1 MPSARA
7 SKAVESDVYV
17 EPVITPKSSAD
28 FTPSSYQE
36 QIFEWFRYAELSRRH
51 DGPADEPCN
60 LVVVAR
66 AGSGKTSTILKAI
79 DYAPE
84 ERILLTAFNKPIQ
97 EELAARLTNPRAEAS
112 TLHSLG
118 YRYIR
123 RKLGFIRMCKKN
135 DRADWL
141 AAQVTGG
148 LGYGAQ
154 RLVATLVTKA
164 REIEPTDATVDSLIE
179 LALDFDCVPAPAD
192 AYGVDDIARAT
203 MRALAVAVDRKGIRE
218 TGIDF
223 ADMIFL
229 PLAMELLEP
238 DYDMVVVDEAQDMSK
253 SQLDLALGVCKPG
266 GRIAVVGDDR
276 QAIYGFRGADSK
288 SLGRLKSELRAQEL
302 RLPRTYRC
310 GLNIVAE
317 AQRLVPDI
325 EPNPHAGAGIVDEID
340 TIADLIERA
349 MPGDFILSR
358 KNAPIAKVAMR
369 LLRAN
374 KPAMIRGR
382 AIGDSLKSMV
392 RQLGKGVAATSMI
405 AFGVRLDDYEQK
417 QTDRLLALKKEE
429 RIELLHDKCETLRF
443 LMENAGDVDNL
454 MARLDYLFTDDPT
467 TSVLCS
473 TVHKAKGLEADRVFI
488 LDRSFIVHIPCKCGH
503 RHPKTGGECKRCDCE
518 TYERNE
524 DRVLEEQNI
533 MYVAITRAKKHL
545 TRVRA
550 DI

>member
-7 SKAVESDVYV
+7 SKAEESEVYA
-17 EPVITPKSSAD
+17 EPVIERAPAPD
-28 FTPSSYQE
+28 FTPSAYQE
-36 QIFEWFRYAELSRRH
+36 RIFNWF
-51 DGPADEPCN
+51 GADRNPCDSQN

-66 AGSGKTSTILKAI
+66 AGSGKTTTILKAI

-84 ERILLTAFNKPIQ
+84 QRILLTAFNKPIQ
-97 EELAARLTNPRAEAS
+97 EELAARLTNSNAEAS

-123 RKLGFIRMCKKN
+123 RKMGYIRLCKKN
-135 DRADWL
+135 DRAEWL
-141 AAQVTGG
+141 AAQVSGG

-154 RLVATLVTKA
+154 RLVALLVTKA

-179 LALDFDCVPAPAD
+179 LALDFDIVPEPGD
-192 AYGVDDIARAT
+192 NYGVDDIARAT
-203 MRALAVAVDRKGIRE
+203 MRALGVALDRKGIRE

-223 ADMIFL
+223 SDMIFL
-229 PLAMELLEP
+229 PLAMELLER
-238 DYDMVVVDEAQDMSK
+238 DFDMVVVDEAQDMSK
-253 SQLDLALGVCKPG
+253 SQLDLAQGVCTEG
-266 GRIAVVGDDR
+266 GRIVVVGDDR
-276 QAIYGFRGADSK
+276 QAIYGFRGADAK
-288 SLGRLKSELRAQEL
+288 SLARLKSELHAQEL

-310 GLNIVAE
+310 GLSIVAE

-325 EPNPHAGAGIVDEID
+325 EPNPHAGHGLVDSLD
-340 TIADLIERA
+340 SMSDLIERA
-349 MPGDFILSR
+349 GPGDFILSR

-382 AIGDSLKSMV
+382 AIGDSLKAMV
-392 RQLGKGVAATSMI
+392 RQLGKGLAANSMI
-405 AFGVRLDDYEQK
+405 ALGVRLDAYEEK
-417 QTDRLLALKKEE
+417 QTAQLLRLKKEE
-429 RIELLHDKCETLRF
+429 RIELLHDKCETLRY
-443 LMENAGDVDNL
+443 LMENAGDISNL
-454 MARLDYLFTDDPT
+454 LARLDYLFTDDPT

-488 LDRSFIVHIPCKCGH
+488 LDRSFIVNLPCECGH
-503 RHPKTGGECKRCDCE
+503 RHPRGNQPCKRCECE
-518 TYERNE
+518 HYTASESR
-524 DRVLEEQNI
+524 RLEEENI

-550 DI
+550 DV